1 MTGSSPG
8 FCLHINLIVSQ
19 VPYYKGELITFD
31 VVPENLPFLV
41 GHGLVR
47 LSPDFQVAGFS
58 VTGQVLDS
66 VKVGFEY
73 CQFTIICG
81 ERGGSVVECRTL
93 EREVEG
99 SIPTAAVWCP

>member
-73 CQFTIICG
+73 CQFTIIR
-81 ERGGSVVECRTL
+81 ERLILLIFAILRICKFYLNLGQGLVTQL
-93 EREVEG
+93 K
-99 SIPTAAVWCP
+99 